1 MVERFERF
9 SYAMFEI
16 SRCWHKLATEVM
28 GQYELKGP
36 YAIYLVTLLRSKE
49 PLTAA
54 RLTEICARDK
64 ADVSRAL
71 ADMEK
76 RGMILRQ
83 GTQYRAVLTLTEK
96 GREAAQQVSQKAAL
110 AVELAGKGFSD
121 EDRDVFYQ
129 VLGTITENMRLLS
142 KEGLAEK

>member
-9 SYAMFEI
+9 SYAIFEI
-16 SRCWHKLATEVM
+16 SKSWHKLAAEVM
-28 GQYELKGP
+28 GRYELKGP

-121 EDRDVFYQ
+121 EERDVFYQ
-129 VLGTITENMRLLS
+129 VLGTITDNLKTLTR
-142 KEGLAEK
+142 EGLTEK

>member
-96 GREAAQQVSQKAAL
+96 GRRVYGAYSETVLRLFFQPIFRELDRFTPEQLDAMQK
-110 AVELAGKGFSD
+110 V
-121 EDRDVFYQ
+121 YQ
-129 VLGTITENMRLLS
+129 LIIRQE
-142 KEGLAEK
+142 E